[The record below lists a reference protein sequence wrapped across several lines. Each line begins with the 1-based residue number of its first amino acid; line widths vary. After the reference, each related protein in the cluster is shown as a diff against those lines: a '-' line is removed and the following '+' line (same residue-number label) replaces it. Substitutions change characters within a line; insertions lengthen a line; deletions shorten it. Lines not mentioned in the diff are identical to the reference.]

1 MAIKWIQMMGVEHLF
16 SKPSIWSLDLSLD
29 MPTFSWIFQLC
40 GQDKRYKS
48 WKIWNLWASDLWGA
62 TMCYIV
68 FWQLQLIVCRM
79 AMCYRTLHQ
88 GRGKSLHDN
97 FHRNGSL
104 AIPVM
109 YDVSM
114 RRESY
119 YESPW
124 EITDANGI
132 DGMAPNDSPSVSAVS
147 SCQLCSKEGIKSVK
161 DSLCTVNSATADA
174 WSPQDKE
181 AREFHSQLFQE
192 WGFQNEFN
200 RNR

>member
-1 MAIKWIQMMGVEHLF
+1 M
-16 SKPSIWSLDLSLD
+16 
-29 MPTFSWIFQLC
+29 
-40 GQDKRYKS
+40 Y
-48 WKIWNLWASDLWGA
+48 
-62 TMCYIV
+62 
-68 FWQLQLIVCRM
+68 
-79 AMCYRTLHQ
+79 YRTLHQ

-132 DGMAPNDSPSVSAVS
+132 FILWHQTTRQVCQLSAVS
-147 SCQLCSKEGIKSVK
+147 FQLCSKEGIKSVK

-192 WGFQNEFN
+192 WGFQNEFS